1 MEQSYKK
8 IAITG
13 ANSFLGTN
21 VVRELASR
29 GIESRAIIRRSNPTI
44 DSIESCIKIKGNV
57 LDFNDLSS
65 VVRGCDCIIH
75 IAAITDQSLLHYED
89 YRSFN
94 VRAVE
99 NVIAAARE
107 QGIKRVIFVSSA
119 NAIGNGTPDHPGE
132 ESTPVN
138 GAYRDQLYG
147 MSKMEAEQVLRQA
160 TDIKSVVVN
169 PCFMLGAYDS
179 KPSSGEIIMMGYGKR
194 VIFATPGGKNFV
206 DVQAAATA
214 IVNAIEHG
222 RAGENYLLAG
232 QDMSI
237 ADFMRLLARTTQRK
251 SLVIVLPRFCLYI
264 AGFFGDLL
272 RSMGVR
278 TQISSPNMGVI
289 CTKEYYSGA
298 KAAKELGLPPTDVA
312 STIRK
317 AVDWFH
323 QNGMLK

>member
-21 VVRELASR
+21 VVRELAR
-29 GIESRAIIRRSNPTI
+29 QGIESRAIVRRSNPTI
-44 DSIESCIKIKGNV
+44 DSIESCAKIKGNV
-57 LDFNDLSS
+57 LDFNDLSIAA
-65 VVRGCDCIIH
+65 RGCSCIIH

-94 VRAVE
+94 VAAVE
-99 NVIAAARE
+99 NVIAVARAE
-107 QGIKRVIFVSSA
+107 GIKRVIFVSSA

-132 ESTPVN
+132 ESTPIN
-138 GAYRDQLYG
+138 GAYARQLYG
-147 MSKMEAEQVLRQA
+147 LSKMEAERVLRQA
-160 TDIKSVVVN
+160 TDIESVIVN

-179 KPSSGEIIMMGYGKR
+179 KPSSGAIIMMGYGKR
-194 VIFATPGGKNFV
+194 MVFATPGGKNFV
-206 DVQAAATA
+206 DVEGAATA
-214 IVNAIEHG
+214 IVNAIEQA

-237 ADFMRLLARTTQRK
+237 ADFMRLLARTTGRK
-251 SLVIVLPRFCLYI
+251 SLVVVVPCFCLYI
-264 AGFFGDLL
+264 AGYFGDLL
-272 RSMGVR
+272 RAMGVR

-298 KAAKELGLPPTDVA
+298 KAARELGLPPTDVEA
-312 STIRK
+312 TIRK
-317 AVDWFH
+317 AVDWFT